1 MNGCRIV
8 NILLVE
14 DDPGDAEL
22 TREGFKE
29 AKMLTRLHTVD
40 DGIKAMNFLRREP
53 PYTDAVRPDL
63 ILLDLNLPR
72 KNGQDVLRE
81 IKSDENLKRT
91 PVVVLTTSSADMDIL
106 GCYDLGVN
114 CYISKPVR
122 FEDFIRVI
130 RSIEDFWLTVV
141 RTPSK

>member
-1 MNGCRIV
+1 MSGCRVV

-29 AKMLTRLHTVD
+29 AKMLIRLHTVD
-40 DGIKAMNFLRREP
+40 DGVKAMNFLRKEP
-53 PYTDAVRPDL
+53 PYTDAVKPDL

-106 GCYDLGVN
+106 RCYDLGAN

-122 FEDFIRVI
+122 FEDFIRVV

-141 RTPSK
+141 RTPPK

>member
-14 DDPGDAEL
+14 DDPGDVEL

-29 AKMLTRLHTVD
+29 AKMMTRLHSVD
-40 DGIKAMNFLRREP
+40 DGVKAMNFLRKEP

-72 KNGQDVLRE
+72 KNGQEVLRE
-81 IKSDENLKRT
+81 IKSDETLKRI

-106 GCYDLGVN
+106 RCYDLGVN
-114 CYISKPVR
+114 CYISKPIR
-122 FEDFIRVI
+122 FEDFIRVV

>member
-14 DDPGDAEL
+14 DDPGDVEL

-29 AKMLTRLHTVD
+29 AKMLIRLHTVD
-40 DGIKAMNFLRREP
+40 DGVKAMNFLRKEP

-72 KNGQDVLRE
+72 KNGQDVLHE

-106 GCYDLGVN
+106 KCYDLGAN

-122 FEDFIRVI
+122 FEDFIRVV
-130 RSIEDFWLTVV
+130 RSIENFWLTVV
-141 RTPSK
+141 RTPPK